1 MRGQATIS
9 PKNPIVFI
17 RDTTNRMTAE
27 KKLETRVLEIIQQN
41 FPVASRPYEELA
53 RQLDSTEDEVFE
65 AVQSLR
71 KKGII
76 RRLGGSFDSRK
87 VGYKSTLVAL
97 SVPKDRLEEVV
108 EFVNSYPGVTHNY
121 EREGKYNVW
130 FTLIA
135 ESEKAIERTIE
146 EIKARTGAP
155 VLNLPAKHMFK
166 IKVDFDLGTNDE

>member
-1 MRGQATIS
+1 
-9 PKNPIVFI
+9 
-17 RDTTNRMTAE
+17 MTAQ
-27 KKLETRVLEIIQQN
+27 KKLESRVLEIIQQE
-41 FPVASRPYEELA
+41 FPISSRPYEELG

-71 KKGII
+71 KKGVI

-87 VGYKSTLVAL
+87 IGYKSTLVAL
-97 SVPKDRLEEVV
+97 SVPKGRLEEVV
-108 EFVNSYPGVTHNY
+108 GFVNSYPGVTHNY

-135 ESEKAIERTIE
+135 ESEKIIEQIID
-146 EIKARTGAP
+146 EIRAHTSMP

-166 IKVDFDLGTNDE
+166 IKVDFDLGNADE